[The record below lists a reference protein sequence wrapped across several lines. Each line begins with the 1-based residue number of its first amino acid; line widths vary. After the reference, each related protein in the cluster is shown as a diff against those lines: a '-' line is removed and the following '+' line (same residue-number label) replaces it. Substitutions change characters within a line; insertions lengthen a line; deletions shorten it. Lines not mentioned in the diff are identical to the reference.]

1 MKVTSVVESLQI
13 LADATDFNVQTQL
26 PLLFILP
33 LSAISSQHGGHTH
46 VHTHYRIIAVCIHR
60 KTTSDDT
67 NTSLKTCLTCT
78 QVHVDLR
85 DT

>member
-33 LSAISSQHGGHTH
+33 LSTIGSQHGGHTH
-46 VHTHYRIIAVCIHR
+46 VHTTVKNNRCVY
-60 KTTSDDT
+60 S
-67 NTSLKTCLTCT
+67 S
-78 QVHVDLR
+78 
-85 DT
+85 

>member
-33 LSAISSQHGGHTH
+33 LSTIGSQHGGHTH
-46 VHTHYRIIAVCIHR
+46 VHT
-60 KTTSDDT
+60 T
-67 NTSLKTCLTCT
+67 
-78 QVHVDLR
+78 
-85 DT
+85 